1 MDDLSRQKAEL
12 EGTVA
17 QKSQEISGLQQNL
30 EEEANNVAALQKRIR
45 ELEARVEELEEELE
59 AEKAFRKRVGVWC

>member
-1 MDDLSRQKAEL
+1 M
-12 EGTVA
+12 A

-30 EEEANNVAALQKRIR
+30 EEEANNIAALQKRIR

-59 AEKAFRKRVGVWC
+59 AEKAFRKRVGDHC